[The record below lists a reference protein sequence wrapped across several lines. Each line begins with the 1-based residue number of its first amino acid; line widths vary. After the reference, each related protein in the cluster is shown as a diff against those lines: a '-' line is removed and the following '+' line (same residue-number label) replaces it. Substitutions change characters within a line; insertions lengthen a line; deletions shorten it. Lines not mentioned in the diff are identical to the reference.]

1 MALQRIPGQMLES
14 NLTRSTDIAFQTD
27 LLYLDIHN
35 SRVGINTAAP
45 GNYALDVGGTGRF
58 QNDVTI
64 TGNLTV
70 TGTTTTIDTKQMV
83 VEDNILLLNS
93 GQTGTNST
101 GIMLNRNGLGNNAAL
116 YWDETNNTFKMVLT
130 TSGSNVTSI
139 TDDAFADFVANN
151 ITGASLTAVNQL
163 NAANVQIANNDI
175 TATNTGGNINLRPNG
190 SGTVDVGNKRIT
202 SLATPTQNSDAA
214 TKAYVDAHTNNNTTL
229 GDFTFFGNQ
238 IQQNV
243 SNADFDMVTA
253 GTGNFAFISDKGV
266 VLPKGS
272 IAQRP
277 TAQEGIIRFNTET
290 SQYEVSTDGSTWAN
304 LITSENVKTITKDVW
319 VGDSNTT
326 QFEITTTPNN
336 ANDIIV
342 YIDGVMQEP
351 TQNYTLSGNYL
362 QFTNTEAPYTGARV
376 VIMQGFAS

>member
-130 TSGSNVTSI
+130 TSGSNVTTI
-139 TDDAFADFVANN
+139 TDDAFADFVSNN
-151 ITGASLTAVNQL
+151 ITGAALTAVNQL
-163 NAANVQIANNDI
+163 NAANVQITNNDI

-190 SGTVDVGNKRIT
+190 AGTVDVGSKRIT
-202 SLATPTQNSDAA
+202 SLATPSQDSDAA